1 MTIQEFS
8 TLAKGMKAVYADPK
22 FIADDYAMSV
32 WYAMLKDLTY
42 TQVTAAV
49 QRYMMSEKFPP
60 TVADIRRLA
69 VENSTPVDD
78 SMGELEA
85 WSLVYKAICSLSWDA
100 PEKEFDKLPDLC
112 KQAIGN
118 AANLREMAQMDTNT
132 VESVEQSHFLRA
144 YRAAKQQRQKESALS
159 LGLRQ
164 QIDAMRVSSGAER
177 ARIEG

>member
-1 MTIQEFS
+1 MDREEFK
-8 TLAKGMKAVYADPK
+8 TLVKAMKSIYAEPK
-22 FIADDYAMSV
+22 FIADQNAFNL
-32 WYAMLKDLTY
+32 WYSLLRDLPY
-42 TQVTAAV
+42 NVASAAV
-49 QRYMMSEKFPP
+49 QRHMMSNKFPP
-60 TVADIRRLA
+60 MPSDIREIA
-69 VENSTPVDD
+69 QQITAPVEDD
-78 SMGELEA
+78 MGELEA

-164 QIDAMRVSSGAER
+164 QIDAIRISTGAYR